1 MQQRSADILV
11 DTLRSEARA
20 PSGYGTNLLYV
31 YLLLA
36 ADGVLNALADT
47 GTAPATQLQ
56 TVLILALQIV
66 LRVLTFFA
74 LVGVGATTG
83 RWREGQLD
91 ILLLDYRAVIATHL
105 LSLVVC
111 LFLRMYGVMM
121 SAYPADFPDVRS
133 YWRSGVYPA
142 MLLCHTAASL
152 VFYATTVSSV
162 HQLGEGGVDVGYG
175 EGIDF
180 RIFTFRDLG
189 EGLYRNAIFPVL
201 LQEFPEFGLQDSI

>member
-1 MQQRSADILV
+1 MSSEEELSDGEEETYVELDLEKTLTWTGNAVSIQAGGEFRLPLIVPHPSVLAIQFEVEGGYDIEF
-11 DTLRSEARA
+11 S
-20 PSGYGTNLLYV
+20 
-31 YLLLA
+31 
-36 ADGVLNALADT
+36 
-47 GTAPATQLQ
+47 
-56 TVLILALQIV
+56 
-66 LRVLTFFA
+66 LTFQDDA
-74 LVGVGATTG
+74 EESSSVLVEPVRTVD
-83 RWREGQLD
+83 REGQLD

-162 HQLGEGGVDVGYG
+162 HQLGEGSHFF
-175 EGIDF
+175 F
-180 RIFTFRDLG
+180 RGPAARRAAEEARLAA
-189 EGLYRNAIFPVL
+189 NK
-201 LQEFPEFGLQDSI
+201 

>member
-162 HQLGEGGVDVGYG
+162 HQLGEGRHFF
-175 EGIDF
+175 F
-180 RIFTFRDLG
+180 RGPAARRAAEEARLAA
-189 EGLYRNAIFPVL
+189 NK
-201 LQEFPEFGLQDSI
+201 